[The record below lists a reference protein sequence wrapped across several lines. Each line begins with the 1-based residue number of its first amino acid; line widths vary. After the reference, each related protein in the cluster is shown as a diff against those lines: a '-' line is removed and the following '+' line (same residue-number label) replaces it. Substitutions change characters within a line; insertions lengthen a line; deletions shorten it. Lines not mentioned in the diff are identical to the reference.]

1 MELNPGPVYKYPC
14 GTCEKP
20 VKSNQMG
27 LLCSGCSNWFHI
39 KCQDVLP
46 TKYARLFDLPDE
58 PWICLT
64 CALPQLS
71 DSYFDSTLSDGSVVD
86 PDSTSSPLTGIFD
99 NTATK
104 AIFGANIN
112 ARSVKNKIPEL
123 QAVVHSM
130 NLSLV
135 AITETWLDS
144 SIPDSMLFDSHYCL

>member
-1 MELNPGPVYKYPC
+1 MKKWWRHTETFP
-14 GTCEKP
+14 
-20 VKSNQMG
+20 
-27 LLCSGCSNWFHI
+27 
-39 KCQDVLP
+39 
-46 TKYARLFDLPDE
+46 
-58 PWICLT
+58 
-64 CALPQLS
+64 PQLS
-71 DSYFDSTLSDGSVVD
+71 DSYFDSTLSDGCVVD